1 MTNPYHILSVSPFDD
16 DQTIKRAYKR
26 LKKQHRPKKYKDP
39 ELRALAEKRYF
50 EIKNAYLRIRRIRA
64 GKEPDIREIPEER
77 DPLFHVDFTLLE
89 RAKELIESGDHHEAD
104 RLLREAP
111 TSMQNAEW
119 HFLMARAR
127 MAGFYYLDALHLI
140 DTACCMDPNN
150 TEYQAV
156 REEISA
162 KAEEYGG
169 GYRLSKKHSWGKNSE
184 NSFGERCCECLCE
197 GGCECC
203 CEILDGVG

>member
-1 MTNPYHILSVSPFDD
+1 
-16 DQTIKRAYKR
+16 
-26 LKKQHRPKKYKDP
+26 
-39 ELRALAEKRYF
+39 
-50 EIKNAYLRIRRIRA
+50 
-64 GKEPDIREIPEER
+64 
-77 DPLFHVDFTLLE
+77 
-89 RAKELIESGDHHEAD
+89 
-104 RLLREAP
+104 
-111 TSMQNAEW
+111 MQNAEW

-203 CEILDGVG
+203 CEILDGIG